1 MESRAWGV
9 IGSLLFHIGLIIL
22 LFVSGFST
30 PLPLPAEEGV
40 MINFGD
46 GPDGSGLNEPSI
58 SQAASRPQP
67 RPAQPE
73 PTPLTQDYEEAPA
86 LPVPPRTSTKPT
98 TKPTPKPTTQP
109 PTAPEQPTNAQPEP
123 TPEPPKQT
131 VKQNALFRGQKS
143 DGSASSGEGDSG
155 RPGNQGSPDGSPDS
169 GSRTG
174 GGNGAGGTGGN
185 GFSLEGRSLR
195 GALPEPVYNV
205 KKSGVVVVQIKVDA
219 AGNVTFAEF
228 KQKGSTTTDSELVR
242 AAIDAAKKAKF
253 SSADANLQ
261 EGTIIYRFGIKG

>member
-9 IGSLLFHIGLIIL
+9 IGSLIFHIGLIIL
-22 LFVSGFST
+22 LLATGFST

-67 RPAQPE
+67 RPTQAD
-73 PTPLTQDYEEAPA
+73 PTPLTQDYEEAPS
-86 LPVPPRTSTKPT
+86 LPVPPRTTTKPT
-98 TKPTPKPTTQP
+98 TKPTPKPTPQT
-109 PTAPEQPTNAQPEP
+109 TTTPEQPTTTQSEP

-131 VKQNALFRGQKS
+131 LNPKASFPGQKV
-143 DGSASSGEGDSG
+143 DGSASNGEGETG
-155 RPGNQGSPDGSPDS
+155 KAGNQGSPDGSVDS

-185 GFSLEGRSLR
+185 GFSLKGRSLR
-195 GALPEPVYNV
+195 GDLPKPDYNV
-205 KKSGVVVVQIKVDA
+205 KKGGIVVIKIRVDA
-219 AGNVTFAEF
+219 LGNVTSAEPTT
-228 KQKGSTTTDSELVR
+228 GGTTTDSDLVK
-242 AAIDAAKKAKF
+242 AAVEAAKKAKF
-253 SSADANLQ
+253 NKAEADLQ
-261 EGTIIYRFGIKG
+261 VGTITYRFKQQ

>member
-67 RPAQPE
+67 RPAQPD

-109 PTAPEQPTNAQPEP
+109 TTAPEQPTNAQPEP
-123 TPEPPKQT
+123 TPEPPKPT
-131 VKQNALFRGQKS
+131 LNPKASFPGQKV
-143 DGSASSGEGDSG
+143 DGSASSGEGESG

-185 GFSLEGRSLR
+185 GFSLEGRNLR
-195 GALPEPVYNV
+195 GALPKPVLSVQKAGDVVIRIRVDAQGNV
-205 KKSGVVVVQIKVDA
+205 ISADVDKTTGSVDSDLVDA
-219 AGNVTFAEF
+219 AR
-228 KQKGSTTTDSELVR
+228 K
-242 AAIDAAKKAKF
+242 AAMKAKF
-253 SSADANLQ
+253 TASEAALQ
-261 EGTIIYRFGIKG
+261 SGTITYRFRLN

>member
-1 MESRAWGV
+1 
-9 IGSLLFHIGLIIL
+9 
-22 LFVSGFST
+22 
-30 PLPLPAEEGV
+30 

-67 RPAQPE
+67 RPTQSE

-109 PTAPEQPTNAQPEP
+109 TTAPEQPINAQPEP
-123 TPEPPKQT
+123 TPEPPKPT
-131 VKQNALFRGQKS
+131 LNPKASFPGQKS

-185 GFSLEGRSLR
+185 GISHSLDGFEAVS
-195 GALPEPVYNV
+195 LPEPQTIAVNGIV
-205 KKSGVVVVQIKVDA
+205 IVRVTVDASGRVVSVNGGVKGTTITDAFVIKACEEAAKKSSFKRKVSSNVNEAKGVITY
-219 AGNVTFAEF
+219 NF
-228 KQKGSTTTDSELVR
+228 KQK
-242 AAIDAAKKAKF
+242 
-253 SSADANLQ
+253 
-261 EGTIIYRFGIKG
+261 